1 MSIDAIAT
9 YIRKHY
15 SAFGVEVGA
24 IGQRSI
30 TVSLPEEM
38 PITAFVADLW
48 NNFQATVEI
57 KHVRDGSGSS
67 LVVWLCLDNAGA
79 AEYGDTVEGPAL
91 SVFTGMCLAVFSLML
106 GSVATNPK
114 LYTDCIAS
122 FYNFTLAQG

>member
-1 MSIDAIAT
+1 MTIDTIT
-9 YIRKHY
+9 SYIRKHY

-38 PITAFVADLW
+38 PLTAFVADLW

-67 LVVWLCLDNAGA
+67 LVVWLSLDNGDA
-79 AEYGDTVEGPAL
+79 AEYGDVVEGTGL
-91 SVFTGMCLAVFSLML
+91 SVVTGFGLAVVSLVL

-114 LYTDCIAS
+114 GYADWIES
-122 FYNFTLAQG
+122 VYNVTLAQT